1 MTCSNHKT
9 VWAVELEYVLCPT
22 TSPTFVNSIQHLSL
36 KVCNQHIGLVC
47 TARGT
52 DLASTMRHSIHAAGR
67 KHRIFLLV
75 WHQLSRSP
83 WGSHVIPPCLSF
95 SSFKIGIKMFFEVY
109 PDPLIKDKDFK
120 TLFLTAHSLGHE
132 LHLWHG
138 KSSSIPQ
145 VLALLQRENRT
156 LHQLIITGTGK
167 IHFGCWYTPGFW
179 QVCVLFL
186 NTVANCFEFK
196 ELFSTAQGYLG
207 GKPTSGCITPCPWE
221 YCSGLIWSWVD
232 CEDTQLDFW
241 TPSSTVYVLINVF
254 YLPGRFLLFLF
265 GRMNLCHECL
275 HWPSAIIFL
284 FFSFPLKIV

>member
-1 MTCSNHKT
+1 
-9 VWAVELEYVLCPT
+9 
-22 TSPTFVNSIQHLSL
+22 
-36 KVCNQHIGLVC
+36 
-47 TARGT
+47 
-52 DLASTMRHSIHAAGR
+52 MRHSTHTAGR
-67 KHRIFLLV
+67 KHSIFLLV
-75 WHQLSRSP
+75 WHQLSTSP
-83 WGSHVIPPCLSF
+83 WGSHVTSPCLSF
-95 SSFKIGIKMFFEVY
+95 SSCKIWIKMFFEVY

-120 TLFLTAHSLGHE
+120 TLFFTANSSEHE

-138 KSSSIPQ
+138 KSSSTLQ

-156 LHQLIITGTGK
+156 LHHLIIIGTGK

-221 YCSGLIWSWVD
+221 YCCGLMWSWVD

-241 TPSSTVYVLINVF
+241 TSSSTAYVLINVF
-254 YLPGRFLLFLF
+254 YVPGRFLVFLF
-265 GRMNLCHECL
+265 RRMHLCHDCL
-275 HWPSAIIFL
+275 HWLSAIIFL
-284 FFSFPLKIV
+284 FFSFPLKIIQYLFQSSDGWWSMHSSSTEQGGSFLCHCCQLRTKTAMNRKK